1 MRKIYLHRWGRFTC
15 KETLHSPSKRHYI
28 PILLGLHFKPKRIG
42 IIADI
47 EKASFCK
54 LGYKTK
60 TEILPDLWIKDVKTK
75 EINNSSEIYRFTKIP
90 FGIISITFLLEN
102 TIHIIH
108 HLEESNSA
116 IALKIKDDIYL
127 DEQIANKMQ

>member
-1 MRKIYLHRWGRFTC
+1 M
-15 KETLHSPSKRHYI
+15 
-28 PILLGLHFKPKRIG
+28 
-42 IIADI
+42 
-47 EKASFCK
+47 
-54 LGYKTK
+54 GYKTK

-75 EINNSSEIYRFTKIP
+75 EINNSSETYRFTKIP
-90 FGIISITFLLEN
+90 FGIISISFLLEN

-127 DEQIANKMQ
+127 DEQTANKMQ